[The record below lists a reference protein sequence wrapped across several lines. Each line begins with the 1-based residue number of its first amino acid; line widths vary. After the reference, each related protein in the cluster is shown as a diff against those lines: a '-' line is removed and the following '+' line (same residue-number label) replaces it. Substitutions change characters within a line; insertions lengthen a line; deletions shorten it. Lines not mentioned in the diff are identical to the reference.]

1 MHDRRGG
8 HCSGSS
14 PVPKDTGVLT
24 PEGEGI
30 LTPEGEGVLTWK
42 EGLLTPEV
50 EGLLTPEG
58 EGVLMWKEGRAG
70 GRSGWGAQAQ
80 PDGVPG
86 DGRASQQGGSLVNQI
101 TEMGCVQRME
111 AGGCLLLQR
120 LGRLHI
126 SGQRVP
132 LRVRGWLDADQQL
145 KDKAVPVAA
154 SAAAQPPQVAIW
166 GGRGV
171 SPGCAVLEK
180 DPSWAQDP
188 TLAPG
193 KVTAACPGE
202 GCSWEERRMA
212 PPPGRRAGVG
222 DPQGLPGSPC
232 RPAPALWTSG
242 PGRGTKVA
250 DV

>member
-166 GGRGV
+166 GGAGGQPGLCRFRERPLMGSGSNSGPRQGDGRVSRRGLFLGGAPDGAT
-171 SPGCAVLEK
+171 PG
-180 DPSWAQDP
+180 
-188 TLAPG
+188 
-193 KVTAACPGE
+193 AAG
-202 GCSWEERRMA
+202 GGGG
-212 PPPGRRAGVG
+212 PPGPPRQPLPPGPCIVDFWPRSG
-222 DPQGLPGSPC
+222 DKGG
-232 RPAPALWTSG
+232 
-242 PGRGTKVA
+242 
-250 DV
+250 